1 MNGGEVQE
9 PARDEAP
16 MGTDAAAD
24 VLARAHAW
32 LAQDPD
38 GETRA
43 ELRALIDAAESGN
56 PAAVEDLEDRF
67 SRRLAFGTAGLRGAL
82 GAGSNRMNRVLVAQA
97 AAGLAAY
104 VREQAGLPPV
114 GVEAASAST
123 SASAD
128 ADASASASADADAAP
143 AAHDGTRDDGVVVA
157 PAESGAESADQEAT
171 QEAGGEPTD
180 STPAESEDA
189 ASSTPAGAPADDV
202 AEREDQPSDADDHDH
217 DHAHAHADATAEA
230 AQDDEGAASVPERLA
245 EPSAPELT
253 ETPSAD
259 ALEAEGPEVP
269 GILDDAPIVV
279 IGYDGRRNSDVFA
292 RDSAEIFAGAGLRAI
307 LMPRLLPTP
316 VLAFAVRHF
325 GAAAGV
331 MVTASHNP
339 PDDNGYKVY
348 LGGADDGSQIVSP
361 ADAEIAAHIERVAE
375 AGDISTVP
383 RSLGFELATESVVD
397 EYVAATAA
405 VAPAPAAAEGLTWV
419 YTAMHG
425 VGWETFSRILE
436 TAGYPA
442 PVPVSAQL
450 EPDGAFPTVAFPN
463 PEEPGA
469 MDLAFEAAREA
480 GAELVIANDP
490 DADRLA
496 VALPD
501 ESAEG
506 GWRRLTGNEIG
517 LLLGWRAGRLATADG
532 PAEGASLACSL
543 VSSPGLEVVAEHY
556 GLDFHATLT
565 GFKWISRAPGIV
577 FGFEEALGYLVN
589 PGTVRD
595 KDGISA
601 AVAMLGLVT
610 EARGRGATLA
620 DLLAEFDEQFGAFA
634 SDQVSIRV
642 EDVSQI
648 ARIMA
653 ALRER
658 HPSSVGDV
666 AVERIDDLL
675 DGVDDLPPG
684 DVLRL
689 WLADGSRVIVRPS
702 GTEPKLK
709 LYLDVRGESR
719 DDAAARIAA
728 LADGARALLAEYGG

>member
-1 MNGGEVQE
+1 MSTG
-9 PARDEAP
+9 A
-16 MGTDAAAD
+16 DAAAD

-43 ELRALIDAAESGN
+43 ELRALIEAAESGN
-56 PAAVEDLEDRF
+56 PAAVEDLGDRF
-67 SRRLAFGTAGLRGAL
+67 SARLAFGTAGLRGAL

-114 GVEAASAST
+114 GVEAGSHE
-123 SASAD
+123 D
-128 ADASASASADADAAP
+128 DADAAT
-143 AAHDGTRDDGVVVA
+143 AAHDGAPDDGVAVA
-157 PAESGAESADQEAT
+157 PAGDVPAD
-171 QEAGGEPTD
+171 
-180 STPAESEDA
+180 DA
-189 ASSTPAGAPADDV
+189 ASAEDGGSDVEEPVETDAQAAGDARGEDHDAEAGVDGEEPDAEDGGGDSHDAGA
-202 AEREDQPSDADDHDH
+202 
-217 DHAHAHADATAEA
+217 
-230 AQDDEGAASVPERLA
+230 AASVPDQLA
-245 EPSAPELT
+245 GPSAPELT

-348 LGGADDGSQIVSP
+348 LGGDDDGSQIVSP
-361 ADAEIAAHIERVAE
+361 ADAEIAAHIARVAE

-405 VAPAPAAAEGLTWV
+405 VAPAPAGAEGLTWV

-425 VGWETFSRILE
+425 VGWETLSRILE

-442 PVPVSAQL
+442 PVPVAAQL

-532 PAEGASLACSL
+532 AAPASADGTGASLACSL
-543 VSSPGLEVVAEHY
+543 VSSPGLEAVAQHY

-595 KDGISA
+595 KDGVSA
-601 AVAMLGLVT
+601 AVAMLGLVA

-620 DLLAEFDEQFGAFA
+620 DLLTEFDEQFGAFA

-666 AVERIDDLL
+666 AVDRIDDLL

-719 DDAAARIAA
+719 EDAAARIAA

>member
-1 MNGGEVQE
+1 MSSDAAPDGAAADTT
-9 PARDEAP
+9 PA
-16 MGTDAAAD
+16 DAAAD

-43 ELRALIDAAESGN
+43 ELRTLITAAEEGDAA
-56 PAAVEDLEDRF
+56 AAAELADRF
-67 SRRLAFGTAGLRGAL
+67 AGRLAFGTAGLRGQL
-82 GAGSNRMNRVLVAQA
+82 SAGSNRMNRVLVAQA

-104 VREQAGLPPV
+104 VREKAGM
-114 GVEAASAST
+114 
-123 SASAD
+123 
-128 ADASASASADADAAP
+128 
-143 AAHDGTRDDGVVVA
+143 RD
-157 PAESGAESADQEAT
+157 
-171 QEAGGEPTD
+171 
-180 STPAESEDA
+180 SE
-189 ASSTPAGAPADDV
+189 TTDDV
-202 AEREDQPSDADDHDH
+202 P
-217 DHAHAHADATAEA
+217 TAEA
-230 AQDDEGAASVPERLA
+230 DNVTDAADHDEIVDLA
-245 EPSAPELT
+245 DPVLP
-253 ETPSAD
+253 PI
-259 ALEAEGPEVP
+259 LEH
-269 GILDDAPIVV
+269 APIVV
-279 IGYDGRRNSDVFA
+279 IGYDGRRNSHVFA
-292 RDSAEIFAGAGLRAI
+292 QDSAEIFAGAGLRAI
-307 LMPRLLPTP
+307 LLPRLLPTP
-316 VLAFAVRHF
+316 VLAFAVRHL

-339 PDDNGYKVY
+339 PNDNGYKVY
-348 LGGADDGSQIVSP
+348 LGGPDEGSQIVSP
-361 ADAEIAAHIERVAE
+361 ADAEIAAHIERVAD
-375 AGDISTVP
+375 AGDISSLP
-383 RSLGFELATESVVD
+383 RSLAYEIAAEAVVD
-397 EYVAATAA
+397 DYVAETVA
-405 VAPAPAAAEGLTWV
+405 VAPAPEGAAGLRWV

-425 VGWETFSRILE
+425 VGWETLSRILE
-436 TAGYPA
+436 AAGYPA
-442 PVPVSAQL
+442 PVPVTAQL
-450 EPDGAFPTVAFPN
+450 EPDGGFPTVAFPN

-501 ESAEG
+501 DSADG

-517 LLLGWRAGRLATADG
+517 LLLGWRAAQRAAADG

-543 VSSPGLEVVAEHY
+543 VSSPGLQTVAERY

-601 AVAMLGLVT
+601 AVAILGMVT
-610 EARGRGATLA
+610 EARGRGAGLS
-620 DLLAEFDEQFGAFA
+620 DLLVEFDAAFGSFA
-634 SDQVSIRV
+634 SDQVSVRV
-642 EDVSQI
+642 DDVSQI
-648 ARIMA
+648 ARMMT

-658 HPSSVGDV
+658 HPQSVGEIPVDRV
-666 AVERIDDLL
+666 DDLL
-675 DGVDDLPPG
+675 EAEGDDPYG

-689 WLADGSRVIVRPS
+689 WLTDGSRVIVRPS

-709 LYLDVRGESR
+709 LYLDVRGESPH
-719 DDAAARIAA
+719 DAAARIAA